1 MMQKIGSEK
10 ISRIMIVA
18 SLLLVAIAIRVFLL
32 HIVSPDITVFE
43 GVWYDQFIKVG
54 RIDAFREIFYN
65 YQPPLLYLID
75 VTTLFRFIPK
85 EVAIKLISVIFDF
98 SAAFAVFKILEWKFP
113 AGNKKWMGFF
123 GLLLLPTVFIESGM
137 WGQSDII
144 YTSFLIWSLYFLL
157 KGKNLPALFFFSV
170 AFAFKLQAL
179 FFAPIFVIL
188 FFRKKIPFWMF
199 FIIPVVYFISVVPAW
214 LCGGPLGKLLTMYF
228 TQFNTYQALS
238 MRAPNLYLFI
248 NPGDAFELI
257 VRLGMAITFILVVAY
272 IVLRLIKYKD
282 LSTESLCA
290 DAAMLTIFVPFLLPK
305 MHERYFFAGGLF
317 LLILAIINRK
327 FIWAAILAQASS
339 LMAYIPYFSG
349 WSDLF
354 AKIGSVINVLL
365 LIGLIL
371 FFIDFHRSQR
381 KSEMTTPEAGQ
392 VGA

>member
-10 ISRIMIVA
+10 FSKILIFA

-43 GVWYDQFIKVG
+43 GVWYDQFIEVG
-54 RIDAFREIFYN
+54 RIDAFKEIFYN

-98 SAAFAVFKILEWKFP
+98 SAAFAVFKILAWKFP
-113 AGNKKWMGFF
+113 GENKKWIGFF
-123 GLLLLPTVFIESGM
+123 GLLLLPTVFVESGM

-144 YTSFLIWSLYFLL
+144 YTSFLIWSLYYLL

-188 FFRKKIPFWMF
+188 FFRRKIPFWMF
-199 FIIPVVYFISVVPAW
+199 FIIPVVYFVSVVPAW

-228 TQFNTYQALS
+228 TQFNTYQSLS

-257 VRLGMAITFILVVAY
+257 VRLGMVITFLLVVAY

-282 LSTESLCA
+282 LGTESLCV
-290 DAAMLTIFVPFLLPK
+290 DTAMLTFFIPFLLPK

-317 LLILAIINRK
+317 LLILAIFNRK

-354 AKIGSVINVLL
+354 ARIGSVINVLL
-365 LIGLIL
+365 LIGLML
-371 FFIDFHRSQR
+371 FFIEFHRSQG
-381 KSEMTTPEAGQ
+381 TTAKVMQ

>member
-1 MMQKIGSEK
+1 MMQKIGSK
-10 ISRIMIVA
+10 KTSRILIFG
-18 SLLLVAIAIRVFLL
+18 SLLLVAVAIRVFLL

-54 RIDAFREIFYN
+54 RIDAFKEIFYN

-98 SAAFAVFKILEWKFP
+98 SAACAVFKILEWKFP
-113 AGNKKWMGFF
+113 GEDKKWFGFF

-157 KGKNLPALFFFSV
+157 KSKNLSALFFFSV

-188 FFRKKIPFWMF
+188 FFRRKIPFWMF

-248 NPGDAFELI
+248 NPGDWFTLI
-257 VRLGMAITFILVVAY
+257 VRLGMAITFLVVVGY
-272 IVLRLIKYKD
+272 IVVRLIKIKD
-282 LSTESLCA
+282 LRTESLCL
-290 DAAMLTIFVPFLLPK
+290 DAAMLTFFIPFLLPK

-317 LLILAIINRK
+317 LLLIALVDRK
-327 FIWAAILAQASS
+327 FIWAAILAQASA
-339 LMAYIPYFSG
+339 LLAYIPYFSG
-349 WSDLF
+349 WSDVF
-354 AKIGSVINVLL
+354 AKIGSVLNVLL
-365 LIGLIL
+365 LTGLVF
-371 FFIDFHRSQR
+371 FFIDYH
-381 KSEMTTPEAGQ
+381 KSVDLPESAGQ
-392 VGA
+392 VVGAKG